1 MARPSNLRTIRPGK
15 VSNMLKLLEHR
26 RHPNENQ
33 DGGRR
38 VGRRPSRKARRMTRR
53 RRAGTR
59 RTRH

>member
-1 MARPSNLRTIRPGK
+1 MARPSNLRSIRPGK
-15 VSNMLKLLEHR
+15 VSNMLKLLENR

-38 VGRRPSRKARRMTRR
+38 STRKARRMTRR